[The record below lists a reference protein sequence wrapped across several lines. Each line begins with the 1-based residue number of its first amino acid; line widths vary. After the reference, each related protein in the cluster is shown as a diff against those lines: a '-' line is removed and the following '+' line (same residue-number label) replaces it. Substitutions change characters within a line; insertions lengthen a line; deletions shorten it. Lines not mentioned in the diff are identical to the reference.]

1 MTVNGATANTFG
13 YSIPP
18 HASTRFTTAGTN
30 SETQMGSVRITAD
43 SIDGDVPSA
52 TAIFSFL
59 NHGVTVGMA
68 GVSAL
73 PTGTTFRVYTESVG
87 SSAQPGSI
95 QSGLAI
101 ANPNAAD
108 VQVYL
113 ELTNLDGS
121 YAGAPGVCIYVSAG
135 GQVVKFINEL
145 FPAIPASFRGIV
157 RVTAASPIALTG
169 LRTRYNERG
178 DFLINTMPPMN
189 DALQTTGALV
199 FPHIVTGSGYSTEII
214 IYGQAGSGEVYL
226 LNRDGRA
233 IE

>member
-1 MTVNGATANTFG
+1 
-13 YSIPP
+13 
-18 HASTRFTTAGTN
+18 
-30 SETQMGSVRITAD
+30 
-43 SIDGDVPSA
+43 
-52 TAIFSFL
+52 
-59 NHGVTVGMA
+59 
-68 GVSAL
+68 
-73 PTGTTFRVYTESVG
+73 
-87 SSAQPGSI
+87 
-95 QSGLAI
+95 
-101 ANPNAAD
+101 
-108 VQVYL
+108 
-113 ELTNLDGS
+113 
-121 YAGAPGVCIYVSAG
+121 VSAG

-178 DFLINTMPPMN
+178 DFLFNTMPPMN